1 MTNLLVRLNTYKSFS
16 KAPAEEKEYGA
27 GIYVDFGD
35 ESEKYKEGTFKKVI
49 DAVLEQALVS
59 EEQVYRDIAQ
69 DVQNYMK
76 QQSPDIP
83 FDIMVYDPKNND
95 FKRNVENEA
104 SMVMRLEDSVAD
116 YIAGREIE
124 TGEEVNKVD
133 YLDIVT
139 RLNPKVGGR

>member
-59 EEQVYRDIAQ
+59 EEQIYRDIAQ

-124 TGEEVNKVD
+124 TGEEINKVD

-139 RLNPKVGGR
+139 RLNPKVGGE

>member
-1 MTNLLVRLNTYKSFS
+1 MANLLVRLNTYKSFS

-27 GIYVDFGD
+27 GVYVDFGD

-83 FDIMVYDPKNND
+83 FDVMVYDPKNND
-95 FKRNVENEA
+95 FKRNIENEA

-116 YIAGREIE
+116 YIVGREIE
-124 TGEEVNKVD
+124 TGEEINKVD